1 MKSQKGK
8 ENRQNQKGNKKMY
21 FVTVD
26 NFVIN
31 TLETYHF
38 ETRYEMDEFLEEFK
52 YDSDEEE
59 VSVGYDNFGMF
70 LEDYYCAR
78 F

>member
-1 MKSQKGK
+1 
-8 ENRQNQKGNKKMY
+8 MY

-31 TLETYHF
+31 TIETYHF
-38 ETRYEMDEFLEEFK
+38 ETQYEMDEFLEEFK

>member
-1 MKSQKGK
+1 
-8 ENRQNQKGNKKMY
+8 MY
-21 FVTVD
+21 FVTVY

-52 YDSDEEE
+52 YDSEEEE

-70 LEDYYCAR
+70 IEDYYSAR

>member
-1 MKSQKGK
+1 
-8 ENRQNQKGNKKMY
+8 MY
-21 FVTVD
+21 FVMAE
-26 NFVIN
+26 NFVID
-31 TLETYHF
+31 TLETYNF
-38 ETRYEMDEFLEEFK
+38 ETQYEMDKFLEEFK

>member
-1 MKSQKGK
+1 
-8 ENRQNQKGNKKMY
+8 MY

-70 LEDYYCAR
+70 LDRKSTRLNSSHIATSR
-78 F
+78 MPSSA

>member
-1 MKSQKGK
+1 
-8 ENRQNQKGNKKMY
+8 MY
-21 FVTVD
+21 FVTVY

-31 TLETYHF
+31 TIETYHF

>member
-1 MKSQKGK
+1 
-8 ENRQNQKGNKKMY
+8 MY

-31 TLETYHF
+31 TIETYHF

-59 VSVGYDNFGMF
+59 VSVGCDNFGMF